1 MNKNEIEVL
10 RKQALKHVWLQFTQ
24 KRDLPKKGPRIIVS
38 GKGCIVKDH
47 EGREYIDAIAGIQTT
62 LVGHNQKEIIKAIQD
77 QLNQIEFFPSFGDS
91 NIPSIKLAKELSQ
104 VTPPK
109 INTFFFVNSGSEATE
124 AAMKIA
130 KAYHGFSAYPRKR
143 KIISRRRAFHGT
155 TMGALSANGFVF
167 QRSQFEPLLPGY
179 LHISPPYCYR
189 CDFKKSYPKCDLDCA
204 YQLEQII
211 KFEDPQTVAAMIAE
225 PVMGATAGIIIPPP
239 EYFPIIRKIC
249 DKYKVLLILDE
260 VITGFGRTG
269 KFFAC
274 EHWGIQPDIICLAK
288 GLSSGYLPI
297 GAVGVSNQIVEKVY
311 ANSTRNF
318 VHGHTYGGHPVCCA
332 AALENVQIIQRENLV
347 QRSQQI
353 GEYLSERL
361 NGSLQNK
368 KIVGDI
374 RGIGML
380 FCIELVKNK
389 TDKEQFA
396 TNEVGLWVKN
406 RCSELGVIVRE
417 DQNKICLA
425 PPLVLEKEQAD
436 KIVEVLSQALSEAEN
451 KFI

>member
-1 MNKNEIEVL
+1 
-10 RKQALKHVWLQFTQ
+10 
-24 KRDLPKKGPRIIVS
+24 
-38 GKGCIVKDH
+38 
-47 EGREYIDAIAGIQTT
+47 
-62 LVGHNQKEIIKAIQD
+62 
-77 QLNQIEFFPSFGDS
+77 
-91 NIPSIKLAKELSQ
+91 
-104 VTPPK
+104 
-109 INTFFFVNSGSEATE
+109 
-124 AAMKIA
+124 
-130 KAYHGFSAYPRKR
+130 
-143 KIISRRRAFHGT
+143 
-155 TMGALSANGFVF
+155 
-167 QRSQFEPLLPGY
+167 
-179 LHISPPYCYR
+179 
-189 CDFKKSYPKCDLDCA
+189 
-204 YQLEQII
+204 
-211 KFEDPQTVAAMIAE
+211 
-225 PVMGATAGIIIPPP
+225 MGATAGIIIPPP

-274 EHWGIQPDIICLAK
+274 EHWGIQPDIMCLAK

-297 GAVGVSNQIVEKVY
+297 GAVGVSDQIVEKVY
-311 ANSTRNF
+311 ANPTRNF
-318 VHGHTYGGHPVCCA
+318 VHGHTYGGHPVCSA

-347 QRSQQI
+347 QRSQQM
-353 GEYLSERL
+353 GEYLSDRL

-389 TDKEQFA
+389 TDREQFA
-396 TNEVGLWVKN
+396 TNEVGLWVKK
-406 RCSELGVIVRE
+406 RCSELGVIIRE

-451 KFI
+451 EFIKKRKIRK